1 MPTAQKGTGPDYAR
15 LLGYLNNAKIAT
27 SNNALYQTING
38 LISGVKKFQDFTSL
52 QFTGLGGTIESFQ
65 VGLQNAIN
73 SIFASINNLGSTLD
87 GVGESIGS
95 IGEVIEGILEELFD
109 RNNTD
114 YGAGGLGSASVNNDT
129 TTSISLSTDFDS
141 GGLISGAV
149 INAGGTGQH
158 VITGNALFAANA
170 TGWRSAELH
179 VNGSLVAKAQAPAFA
194 ELVAL
199 SVSSI
204 QYLAT
209 GDDVELRV
217 WQNSGGSLT
226 IEVALQIARIS
237 YVG

>member
-73 SIFASINNLGSTLD
+73 AIFASINNLGSTLD

-114 YGAGGLGSASVNNDT
+114 YGAGGLGSASVSNDT
-129 TTSISLSTDFDS
+129 TTSISLSADFDS

-158 VITGNALFAANA
+158 IITGNALFAANA
-170 TGWRSAELH
+170 TGHRSAELH
-179 VNGSLVAKAQAPAFA
+179 INGSLVAKAQAPAFS
-194 ELVAL
+194 EIVAL

-204 QYLAT
+204 QYITT

-226 IEVALQIARIS
+226 VEVALQMARIS